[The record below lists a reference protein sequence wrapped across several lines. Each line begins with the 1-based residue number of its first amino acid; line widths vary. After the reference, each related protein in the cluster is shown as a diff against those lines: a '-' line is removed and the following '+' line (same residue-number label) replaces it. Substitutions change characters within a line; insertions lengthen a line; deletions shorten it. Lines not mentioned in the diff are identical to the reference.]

1 MHVRS
6 KSLILCIFLNSWIF
20 LSAKITCIFL
30 DMMISVSYMY
40 IDNNGNYYHMFY
52 AEWKWSQ
59 IKKIIE
65 KILGRRYLEKDR
77 TCNGYDVQCI
87 GVFI

>member
-1 MHVRS
+1 
-6 KSLILCIFLNSWIF
+6 
-20 LSAKITCIFL
+20 
-30 DMMISVSYMY
+30 
-40 IDNNGNYYHMFY
+40 MFY

-65 KILGRRYLEKDR
+65 KILGKRYLEKDR

-87 GVFI
+87 GGIYLDKQQNKCICQTIVLVADDADLCWFIFINSKAISTYIILYDDV